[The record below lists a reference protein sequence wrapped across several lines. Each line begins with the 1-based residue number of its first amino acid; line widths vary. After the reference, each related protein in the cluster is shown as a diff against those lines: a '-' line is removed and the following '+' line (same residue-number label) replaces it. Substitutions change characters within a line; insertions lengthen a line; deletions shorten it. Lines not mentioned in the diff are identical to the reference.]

1 MAAIP
6 SLLIMLFAILA
17 LFLIHFIFKKKSM
30 NKAIFRVKRYYL

>member
-17 LFLIHFIFKKKSM
+17 LFLLILFLKGKK
-30 NKAIFRVKRYYL
+30 YE